1 MWVCIVNPAK
11 AQDNRYVFTNP
22 MMVVALARASNVW
35 PEHLA
40 IALESLAL
48 YQERDA
54 WQKACQE
61 CRDHGTI
68 ISLEGSYYL

>member
-1 MWVCIVNPAK
+1 MWACIVDPAK
-11 AQDNRYVFTNP
+11 AQDNRYVFINP
-22 MMVVALARASNVW
+22 MMVVALARSSNVW

-48 YQERDA
+48 YQRRAD

-61 CRDHGTI
+61 CRDHGAV
-68 ISLEGSYYL
+68 ISLEGCYSL

>member
-1 MWVCIVNPAK
+1 MMLSPL
-11 AQDNRYVFTNP
+11 QSSQYVFANP
-22 MMVVALARASNVW
+22 MFVVVLAHSSKVW

-40 IALESLAL
+40 ISLESLVL
-48 YQERDA
+48 YQRCAD

-61 CRDHGTI
+61 CRNHGTV